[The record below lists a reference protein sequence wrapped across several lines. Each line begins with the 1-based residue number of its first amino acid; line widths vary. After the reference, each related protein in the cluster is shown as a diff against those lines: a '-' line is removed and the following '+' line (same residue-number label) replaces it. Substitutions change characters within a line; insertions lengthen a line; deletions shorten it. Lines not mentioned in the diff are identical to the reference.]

1 MPFSAPLLHHIR
13 GLMDTV
19 WKELHSNYQEQN
31 WIGKPSI
38 FAETAIQ
45 YFPKNGK
52 ILELGAGHGQDSF
65 FFARHGYDVL
75 SSDIETSS
83 LNLNFTKQS
92 AAIQDKVEILQLDLK
107 KTLPFQDQSLDVVYA
122 HLSLHYFDTQT
133 TWFIINEIRR
143 TLKPEGI
150 FAFLANSISDPEYS
164 TGNSLEEDFFLID
177 KVTKRYFSIAS
188 TRKFTQDFQISL
200 LDNLGKTYKDE
211 AKGVSN
217 LIRFIG
223 NKTSKRNYAMAI
235 PFVGAIIER
244 VNKGVV
250 EVLIQTRWKP
260 HTDSVYTGT
269 FEFPVGTLD
278 KPYESVYKALA
289 REIDEECGLKLK
301 NIIGDSTTAIVESS
315 KADAVFGFR
324 PFCCTQQLKNG
335 KPWIGFI
342 FICEVE
348 NTEPKLCSD
357 ESKDIKWVKA
367 SEIKQVFTQSPEKLF
382 TLELPAWEYYF
393 KEKNF

>member
-1 MPFSAPLLHHIR
+1 
-13 GLMDTV
+13 MDTV
-19 WKELHSNYQEQN
+19 WKELHTSYQKQH
-31 WIGKPSI
+31 WIEKPSL

-45 YFPKNGK
+45 YFPKKGR

-65 FFARHGYDVL
+65 FFARQGYEVL
-75 SSDIETSS
+75 SSDIEVSS
-83 LNLNFTKQS
+83 LKVNLTKQPETLQEK
-92 AAIQDKVEILQLDLK
+92 IKVIELNLK
-107 KTLPFQDQSLDVVYA
+107 NSLPFENQSLDIVYA
-122 HLSLHYFDTQT
+122 HLSLHYFDTET
-133 TWFIINEIRR
+133 TWNIVNEIRR
-143 TLKPEGI
+143 ILKPEGI
-150 FAFLANSISDPEYS
+150 FAFLANSINDPEYS
-164 TGNSLEEDFFLID
+164 AGNALEEDFFLIN
-177 KVTKRYFSIAS
+177 KVTKRYFSIES
-188 TRKFTQDFQISL
+188 TRKFTQDFQVSL

-223 NKTSKRNYAMAI
+223 NKTSNRKYSMAI
-235 PFVGAIIER
+235 PYVGAIIER
-244 VNKGVV
+244 ENNGIV

-260 HTDSVYTGT
+260 LTDPIYTGT

-278 KPYESVYKALA
+278 KPYESIYEALA

-301 NIIGDSTTAIVESS
+301 TIIGNSTTAIVQSNKE
-315 KADAVFGFR
+315 DAVFGFR

-335 KPWIGFI
+335 KPWIGFV

-348 NTEPKLCSD
+348 NTEPKSSSD

-367 SEIKQVFTQSPEKLF
+367 SEIKQLFTQSPEKFF

-393 KEKNF
+393 KK

>member
-1 MPFSAPLLHHIR
+1 MHRYCTTLEDL
-13 GLMDTV
+13 
-19 WKELHSNYQEQN
+19 W
-31 WIGKPSI
+31 
-38 FAETAIQ
+38 
-45 YFPKNGK
+45 PKSEK

-65 FFARHGYDVL
+65 FFARQGYDVL
-75 SSDIETSS
+75 SSDIKTTS

-92 AAIQDKVEILQLDLK
+92 EAIQSKVKILQLDLRNP
-107 KTLPFQDQSLDVVYA
+107 LPFPNQSLDVVYA
-122 HLSLHYFDTQT
+122 HPSLHYFVTQT
-133 TWFIINEIRR
+133 TLFIINEIRR
-143 TLKPEGI
+143 ILKPEGI
-150 FAFLANSISDPEYS
+150 FAFLSNSISDPEYS
-164 TGNSLEEDFFLID
+164 TGNSLEEDFFLIN

-200 LDNLGKTYKDE
+200 LDDFGKTYKDE

-223 NKTSKRNYAMAI
+223 NKMSKRNYSTAI
-235 PFVGAIIER
+235 PFVGGIIER
-244 VNKGVV
+244 VNNEVV
-250 EVLIQTRWKP
+250 EILIQTRWKP

-278 KPYESVYKALA
+278 KPYESVYEALA

-301 NIIGDSTTAIVESS
+301 SIVGDSRTAVVESN
-315 KADAVFGFR
+315 KEDAVFGFR

-367 SEIKQVFTQSPEKLF
+367 SEIKQVFIQSPEKLF

-393 KEKNF
+393 KEKNSKVATYSKPFSARNRGLIIQRLLLISSAI